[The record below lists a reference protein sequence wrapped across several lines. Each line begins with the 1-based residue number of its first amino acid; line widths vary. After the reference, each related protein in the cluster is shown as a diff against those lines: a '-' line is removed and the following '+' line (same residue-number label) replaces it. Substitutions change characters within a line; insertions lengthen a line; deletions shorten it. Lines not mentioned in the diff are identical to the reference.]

1 MSSSKSTNKRPFSEF
16 EDSEAN
22 DATFNE
28 DDVSD
33 NVDKEEQNVTT
44 LLPPREKLEGRNY
57 VPKGKGRRAEYWVHF
72 WEYKENG
79 KLRAECMYCEN
90 KTFACDVNING
101 SKNVKN
107 HWQTCP
113 ANPKNKT
120 RGKQKEIA
128 FDHDV
133 EVGQDKM
140 KAWALNIDDARDS
153 LAYMIIVDELPF
165 RHVEKPGFRHFMS
178 VVCPRFHIPSR
189 TTIARDCLQ
198 LHAKERTQ
206 LKELLR
212 MKCQRISVTTDTW
225 TSIQRINYMCL
236 TGHFID
242 IEWKLHKMILNFCP
256 IYNHKGKAIAKG
268 VEECL
273 TSWGVDEKL
282 FTITVDN
289 ASSNDV
295 ACSELRKMMQSK
307 LSCIVNGDYMHMRCV
322 ARIINLIVWDGL
334 KKNKKSINKV
344 RYVVRWNSTFD
355 MLEKALKFR
364 DIFWRMDIP
373 TNPQLDQDTITET
386 HDGYDDNQSGGI
398 GEDDLR
404 NSGALLESD
413 WKVVEGL
420 VVFLREFKVL
430 TDAVSGS
437 LWMNSDDGDFRLMA
451 ITMQQKFNKYWG
463 DIEKMNVLIYM
474 GTMLDPKV
482 KFVGLKLAF
491 SRIKMY
497 TPFTPHSDDSFT
509 TSSRCTS
516 SQPTIFNLKKD
527 IENQVRSLATD
538 GRYSSSELDR
548 YLNDQI
554 GEHELEMNILTW
566 WKMNAHRYPILAH
579 LARYVLAMPIS
590 TVASESAFIA
600 RGRHL
605 DSFRSSLTPKM
616 VQALICSQ
624 DWLRPRKDK
633 ERGVEEKLEEIE
645 QLEKDLESSTL
656 NDGESDLVFIDTDDM
671 MMFKILGAI
680 S

>member
-1 MSSSKSTNKRPFSEF
+1 
-16 EDSEAN
+16 
-22 DATFNE
+22 
-28 DDVSD
+28 
-33 NVDKEEQNVTT
+33 
-44 LLPPREKLEGRNY
+44 
-57 VPKGKGRRAEYWVHF
+57 
-72 WEYKENG
+72 
-79 KLRAECMYCEN
+79 MYCEN
-90 KTFACDVNING
+90 KTFSCDVNIIG

-107 HWQTCP
+107 HWQSCP

-120 RGKQKEIA
+120 RGKQTEIA

-140 KAWALNIDDARDS
+140 KAWVLNIDDARDD
-153 LAYMIIVDELPF
+153 LAYMIIMDELPF

-178 VVCPRFHIPSR
+178 VICPRFHIPSR
-189 TTIARDCLQ
+189 TTIVRDCLQ
-198 LHAKERTQ
+198 LHAKEATQ
-206 LKELLR
+206 LKKILR
-212 MKCQRISVTTDTW
+212 MKCQRIFVTTDTW
-225 TSIQRINYMCL
+225 TGIQRINYMCL

-295 ACSELRKMMQSK
+295 ECSELRKMMQSK
-307 LSCIVNGDYMHMRCV
+307 LSRIGNGDYMHMRCV
-322 ARIINLIVWDGL
+322 AHIINLIVWDGS

-344 RYVVRWNSTFD
+344 RYVVRFVKSSQSR
-355 MLEKALKFR
+355 LKLFK
-364 DIFWRMDIP
+364 DIAA
-373 TNPQLDQDTITET
+373 
-386 HDGYDDNQSGGI
+386 SGGI

-404 NSGALLESD
+404 NYGAPLESD

-430 TDAVSGS
+430 ADVVSGS

-451 ITMQQKFNKYWG
+451 ITMQKKFDKYWE

-474 GTMLDPKV
+474 GTILDPKV

-491 SRIKMY
+491 VRMYPTPKDEELSQIVYRRATSLFDDYRKMY
-497 TPFTPHSDDSFT
+497 TPFTPHSEHD
-509 TSSRCTS
+509 
-516 SQPTIFNLKKD
+516 LKMD
-527 IENQVRSLATD
+527 
-538 GRYSSSELDR
+538 
-548 YLNDQI
+548 
-554 GEHELEMNILTW
+554 ILTW
-566 WKMNAHRYPILAH
+566 WKMNAHTYPILAH
-579 LARYVLAMPIS
+579 LARDVLAMPIS
-590 TVASESAFIA
+590 TVASESAFSVG
-600 RGRHL
+600 GRHL

-616 VQALICSQ
+616 VKALICSQ

-633 ERGVEEKLEEIE
+633 KRGVEEKLEEIE

-656 NDGESDLVFIDTDDM
+656 NDGESDVVFV
-671 MMFKILGAI
+671 
-680 S
+680 

>member
-1 MSSSKSTNKRPFSEF
+1 M
-16 EDSEAN
+16 
-22 DATFNE
+22 
-28 DDVSD
+28 
-33 NVDKEEQNVTT
+33 
-44 LLPPREKLEGRNY
+44 
-57 VPKGKGRRAEYWVHF
+57 
-72 WEYKENG
+72 
-79 KLRAECMYCEN
+79 
-90 KTFACDVNING
+90 
-101 SKNVKN
+101 
-107 HWQTCP
+107 TCP

-120 RGKQKEIA
+120 RGKQTEIA

-140 KAWALNIDDARDS
+140 KAWALNIDDARDA

-165 RHVEKPGFRHFMS
+165 LHVEKLGFRHFMS

-189 TTIARDCLQ
+189 TNIARDCLQ

-206 LKELLR
+206 LKEILR

-242 IEWKLHKMILNFCP
+242 TEWKLHKMILNFCP

-295 ACSELRKMMQSK
+295 ACSELRNMMQSK
-307 LSCIVNGDYMHMRCV
+307 LSCIGNGYYMHMRCV
-322 ARIINLIVWDGL
+322 AHIINLIVWDGL

-344 RYVVRWNSTFD
+344 RYVVRFVKSSPSRLKLFKDIAARYAPNHSSLSLDVPTRWKSTFD

-404 NSGALLESD
+404 NSGAPLESD

-437 LWMNSDDGDFRLMA
+437 LYVTSNNTFFLIARALDQLKRWMNSDDGDFRLMA
-451 ITMQQKFNKYWG
+451 ITMQQKFDKYWG
-463 DIEKMNVLIYM
+463 DIVKMNVLIYM
-474 GTMLDPKV
+474 GTILDPKGEICRLETC
-482 KFVGLKLAF
+482 FC
-491 SRIKMY
+491 SKMY

-516 SQPTIFNLKKD
+516 SQPTIFDLKKD

-548 YLNDQI
+548 YLNYQI
-554 GEHELEMNILTW
+554 GEHELEMDILTW

-579 LARYVLAMPIS
+579 LARDVLAMPIS
-590 TVASESAFIA
+590 TVASESAFSA
-600 RGRHL
+600 GGRHL
-605 DSFRSSLTPKM
+605 DSFRISLTPK
-616 VQALICSQ
+616 
-624 DWLRPRKDK
+624 
-633 ERGVEEKLEEIE
+633 
-645 QLEKDLESSTL
+645 
-656 NDGESDLVFIDTDDM
+656 IDTDDM